1 MVKRKK
7 SNTNDSSLCAQ
18 DLTDPTERKI
28 MATAMKQGEDQ
39 INIVR
44 ESKTQ
49 ESEKESQQDQ
59 ESEE

>member
-1 MVKRKK
+1 MPPKK
-7 SNTNDSSLCAQ
+7 SVKNSDLCASG
-18 DLTDPTERKI
+18 LTDSTERKI

-49 ESEKESQQDQ
+49 ESEEESQQDQ
-59 ESEE
+59 EE